1 MKKMNQYRDS
11 AMFVFGGL
19 VGAIITIL
27 CLILGS

>member
-1 MKKMNQYRDS
+1 MGQYRDS

-19 VGAIITIL
+19 VGVTITIL